1 MTDKWHCGLDLK
13 TRTVIV
19 VYVRGCTTHTRDDIL
34 RDYDNACVSQS
45 HTPRTGSGAP
55 L

>member
-19 VYVRGCTTHTRDDIL
+19 VYVQTRTSHTRDDIL
-34 RDYDNACVSQS
+34 RDYGNARVS
-45 HTPRTGSGAP
+45 
-55 L
+55 